1 MTTFVFLVAA
11 MFGLPPLG
19 LGVDGVWLAVPVAEL
34 LSLGLT
40 IFLLKRK
47 QSEYHY

>member
-1 MTTFVFLVAA
+1 MADFAA

-19 LGVDGVWLAVPVAEL
+19 LGADGVWLAVPVAEL

-40 IFLLKRK
+40 VFLLKRK